1 MQIYYQRIETLPDY
15 VAWVQCNPED
25 RNQVEEMFPKDKYE
39 LLIAIQPNYDP
50 ITCSQQ
56 VLYNPPAPTWGLDV
70 WKKEDDG
77 RYTELST
84 RENPQR

>member
-15 VAWVQCNPED
+15 VAWVRCNPED
-25 RNQVEEMFPKDKYE
+25 RSQVEEMFPKDKYE
-39 LLIAIQPNYDP
+39 LLIAVQPNYDP

>member
-15 VAWVQCNPED
+15 VAWVRCNPED
-25 RNQVEEMFPKDKYE
+25 RSQVEEVFPKDKYE
-39 LLIAIQPNYDP
+39 LLIAVQPNYDP

>member
-25 RNQVEEMFPKDKYE
+25 RSQVEEVFPKDKYE
-39 LLIAIQPNYDP
+39 LLIAVQPNYDP

>member
-15 VAWVQCNPED
+15 VAWVRCNPED
-25 RNQVEEMFPKDKYE
+25 RSQVEEMFPKDKYT
-39 LLIAIQPNYDP
+39 LLIALKPNYDP

>member
-15 VAWVQCNPED
+15 VAWVRCNPED

-39 LLIAIQPNYDP
+39 LLIAVQPNYDP

-70 WKKEDDG
+70 WKRESNGRCEGLSFNEDKK
-77 RYTELST
+77 
-84 RENPQR
+84 

>member
-25 RNQVEEMFPKDKYE
+25 RSQVEEMFPKDKYE

>member
-1 MQIYYQRIETLPDY
+1 MQIYYQRIESLPDY

-25 RNQVEEMFPKDKYE
+25 RSQVEEMFPKDKYE

>member
-15 VAWVQCNPED
+15 VAWVRCNPED
-25 RNQVEEMFPKDKYE
+25 RNQVEELFPKDKYE
-39 LLIAIQPNYDP
+39 LLIAVQPNYDP